1 MLIILALALP
11 LAGVLLLL
19 LRPDLDLQW
28 QHNPTH
34 FWLVVIVAGLA
45 VVLGLVMGEAA
56 RKRRDNRVFLAS
68 LAFTSTAGF
77 LALHALATPGV
88 LLAGPNAGFDVAMPF
103 GLFVGSCF
111 AAASGWPPRSPLAGS
126 RWQQIFRWGVIAL
139 LLAWVV
145 VSLVGWPPLDDPAL
159 VEAGQGWLVGVGVA
173 GMVLYGVA
181 AFRYADLY
189 RRRSARLILAFVAT
203 WVLLGE
209 AMLAVTVSTNWH
221 LSWWEWHILMAVAF
235 IVASLSVRAEY
246 RRQDSVQA
254 AFSGLYLDST
264 LGRVDRER
272 AEAVKALVSQHA
284 GVDDL
289 SARFDLSGDEA
300 ELLAHTAREIRRLDE
315 LFAPYLS
322 TQLASR
328 IRRHPEIT
336 ELGGET
342 RDITVLFAD
351 LQGFTAFSEEA
362 DPGRVV
368 EMLNEYW
375 SVTLPVVEE
384 NGGFV
389 DSIAG
394 DAVLVV
400 FNVAGDQ
407 QDHALRGCRAG
418 VGFREGSE
426 AIAGRHTDWPR
437 FRIGVNTGP
446 AVVGNIGSEL
456 RRSFTAIGDTVN
468 VASRLQVEAS
478 PGEVL
483 IGALTNAAVKDR
495 VIVEPV
501 GFLDLTGRA
510 ESVEVF
516 RLLDVQD

>member
-1 MLIILALALP
+1 
-11 LAGVLLLL
+11 
-19 LRPDLDLQW
+19 
-28 QHNPTH
+28 
-34 FWLVVIVAGLA
+34 
-45 VVLGLVMGEAA
+45 
-56 RKRRDNRVFLAS
+56 
-68 LAFTSTAGF
+68 
-77 LALHALATPGV
+77 
-88 LLAGPNAGFDVAMPF
+88 
-103 GLFVGSCF
+103 
-111 AAASGWPPRSPLAGS
+111 
-126 RWQQIFRWGVIAL
+126 
-139 LLAWVV
+139 
-145 VSLVGWPPLDDPAL
+145 
-159 VEAGQGWLVGVGVA
+159 
-173 GMVLYGVA
+173 
-181 AFRYADLY
+181 
-189 RRRSARLILAFVAT
+189 
-203 WVLLGE
+203 
-209 AMLAVTVSTNWH
+209 
-221 LSWWEWHILMAVAF
+221 
-235 IVASLSVRAEY
+235 
-246 RRQDSVQA
+246 
-254 AFSGLYLDST
+254 
-264 LGRVDRER
+264 VDRER